1 MGHDIVKDEKEQKRQ
16 FLDSCSEA
24 AAGGVPGGLHGAAL
38 LFICNLG
45 KIVDVIII
53 LLRSK

>member
-24 AAGGVPGGLHGAAL
+24 AAGGVPGGCMVQLYY
-38 LFICNLG
+38 LFAI
-45 KIVDVIII
+45 
-53 LLRSK
+53 